1 MTKRRNVIV
10 HIATSADG
18 YIARP
23 DGDLEW
29 LTSRPAPEGFYGM
42 NAFMRSIDTMLIG
55 RKTYEVSLRMGAKFE
70 SNSRTIVFS
79 RHAPPADVPSGV
91 EFVNGAIGPFV
102 SRLRELPGKDIWL
115 MGGGELIAS
124 FLDEQAIDEFV
135 ISVAPVFIGDG
146 IPLIPRRHGCSA
158 SLHRVSRDRLVGRRP
173 LVAEGGRGN
182 IPVQPGERLRR
193 VDEYAHLRTLEPGL
207 LGKHIRRSQHSRRVD
222 ENSKSRCAGT
232 TAEARHPRDVH
243 RCGHRIELRPV
254 EHPEHFRGASID
266 PARSTFQLVAWRR
279 LRSRH

>member
-42 NAFMRSIDTMLIG
+42 NAFMKSIDTMLLG
-55 RKTYEVSLRMGAKFE
+55 RKTYDWSRRMGAKFD
-70 SNSRTIVFS
+70 STSRNIVFS
-79 RHAPPADVPSGV
+79 RRAPPADAPSGV
-91 EFVNGAIGPFV
+91 EFANGAIGPFV
-102 SRLRELPGKDIWL
+102 SRLREQPGKDIWL

-146 IPLIPRRHGCSA
+146 IPLIARRH
-158 SLHRVSRDRLVGRRP
+158 RQVP
-173 LVAEGGRGN
+173 L
-182 IPVQPGERLRR
+182 
-193 VDEYAHLRTLEPGL
+193 D
-207 LGKHIRRSQHSRRVD
+207 
-222 ENSKSRCAGT
+222 
-232 TAEARHPRDVH
+232 
-243 RCGHRIELRPV
+243 
-254 EHPEHFRGASID
+254 
-266 PARSTFQLVAWRR
+266 
-279 LRSRH
+279 LRSVERFEDGLVQLHYRVQYGS